1 MRWYADAPGRRTRQ
15 VLVDLL
21 VLAWVVLW
29 VLVARWVHGL
39 VMTLAAPAAPLRD
52 AGTSLHDRMTEAAVT
67 VTEIPLVGDR
77 LDAPFTGAAGVG
89 SDLVDAGDSLERS
102 VSTVAWVVSLMTAA
116 TPVLLVV
123 LVWLVVRVAWA
134 RRTAAL
140 GRELDDPE
148 SIELLALRA
157 LVRQDPRRLQTAFAD
172 PVGAFRSGDPV
183 SLRRLADLELA
194 TVGLRTARRRD

>member
-21 VLAWVVLW
+21 VAAWVVLW

-52 AGTSLHDRMTEAAVT
+52 AGTSLRDRMTEAAAT

-89 SDLVDAGDSLERS
+89 SDLVQAGDSLERS

-134 RRTAAL
+134 RRAAAL

-157 LVRQDPRRLQTAFAD
+157 LVRQDPRRLQTVFAD
-172 PVGAFRSGDPV
+172 PVGVFRSGDPA

-194 TVGLRTARRRD
+194 TVGLRTPRRRD